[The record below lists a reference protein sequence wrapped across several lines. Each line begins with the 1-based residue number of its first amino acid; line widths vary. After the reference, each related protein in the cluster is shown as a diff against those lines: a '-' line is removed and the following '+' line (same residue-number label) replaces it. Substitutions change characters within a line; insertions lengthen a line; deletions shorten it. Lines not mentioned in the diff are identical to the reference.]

1 MKIRITMLMVI
12 LVTAFYGVT
21 GQRLMG
27 LVVEKNKEGVDEQL
41 PGANVI
47 WLGTTIGVTTGSN
60 GVFMIDRVDGATQL
74 VISYVGYRS
83 DTVTITDQTSVKVTL
98 QSNEYLQEV
107 TVQGWKPTT

>member
-41 PGANVI
+41 PG
-47 WLGTTIGVTTGSN
+47 
-60 GVFMIDRVDGATQL
+60 
-74 VISYVGYRS
+74 
-83 DTVTITDQTSVKVTL
+83 
-98 QSNEYLQEV
+98 
-107 TVQGWKPTT
+107 